1 VVVDY
6 FCGKIFLMTKFL
18 GKYRA
23 DSHRLKGW
31 NYAGAAIYFITIVT
45 EHRACIFG
53 EIKEG
58 EMILSDFGQ
67 IVEDA
72 FSKSFEIRKELL
84 LHEFILMPNHLHAL
98 VEILPQNA
106 NELPNQPLPKDCDSE
121 NKMPNRKPKSIS
133 SFIAGFKAATVK
145 LIDDFIDENKL
156 NIPKYNRNNRLWQK
170 NYHDSIVFEEMAY
183 RKIKKYIQNNPK
195 QWADDEF
202 MGDA

>member
-1 VVVDY
+1 
-6 FCGKIFLMTKFL
+6 MTNFSE
-18 GKYRA
+18 KYRA

-31 NYAGAAIYFITIVT
+31 NYADAAIYFITIVT
-45 EHRACIFG
+45 EHRACVFG
-53 EIKEG
+53 DIKEG

-67 IVEDA
+67 IVADA

-106 NELPNQPLPKDCDSE
+106 NELPNQPLIKDCDSE

-170 NYHDSIVFEEMAY
+170 NYHDSIVFKYMSY